1 MNLNIP
7 IVLTFLKKNKTILGI
22 IIILIFLGI
31 GYRTFLL
38 SRMNTISPK
47 LGSIVESVY
56 GLGTIHSEKTYS
68 LKIGITSSIR
78 NIYVKE
84 GQFVTKG
91 QKLLELD
98 SIPIFKAPFSGTIIS
113 IPFEPGE
120 TVFPQVPLLKMED
133 LSEIF
138 LKVSFE
144 QQGALRVRKGQS
156 ARILFEAIRG
166 SSFEGTVRTIFP
178 DEGQFMVYID
188 VIGLPSQILPGMT
201 ADVAIITGE
210 KEKVL
215 LVPINAIHMGQVI
228 RIREGKKLKVPVKL
242 GAVNGEWAEIIE
254 GDINLNDLILIPN
267 K

>member
-1 MNLNIP
+1 MNLKYP
-7 IVLTFLKKNKTILGI
+7 SVLIFIKKKKLIFGI
-22 IIILIFLGI
+22 IIILILLGI
-31 GYRTFLL
+31 VVRYFLI
-38 SRMNTISPK
+38 SRMNTVSPK

-78 NIYVKE
+78 NIFVKE

-91 QKLLELD
+91 QNLLELD

-113 IPFEPGE
+113 IPFEQGE

-166 SSFEGTVRTIFP
+166 SSFEGVVRTIFP

-188 VIGLPSQILPGMT
+188 VSKLPAQILPGMT
-201 ADVAIITGE
+201 ADVAIVTGE
-210 KEKVL
+210 KANVL
-215 LVPINAIHMGQVI
+215 LVPINAIHMGQLI
-228 RIREGKKLKVPVKL
+228 RIRDGRKLKVAVKL
-242 GAVNGEWAEIIE
+242 GAINGEWAEIIE
-254 GDINLNDLILIPN
+254 GDINLNDLILIAN
-267 K
+267 I